1 MENITKQTND
11 IVTAALKA
19 HPDLSPE
26 MSPSALQASLKRQ
39 RDRLNAVAIL
49 CIQRNAAV

>member
-19 HPDLSPE
+19 HADLSPE
-26 MSPSALQASLKRQ
+26 MSPSALLASLKRQ

-49 CIQRNAAV
+49 CIQRDAAV